1 MTILIDEKTK
11 IIVQGFTGK
20 IGSFHADEMIKYG
33 SNIVGGVTPGKG
45 GQTHLGL
52 PVFNTV
58 KEAVKNTG
66 ASASVLFV
74 PPTFAADSAM
84 EAADAGI
91 KTCVAIT
98 DGIPSHDMIK
108 IKRYMRRYSKS
119 EKMTLIGPNCAGVIS
134 PGKALLGIMPG
145 HIYKEGNVGII
156 GRSGTLGYEAAQ
168 QLKDL
173 GIGVSTSV
181 GIGGDPINGSS
192 FKDIIEKFEKDKN
205 TEVILMI
212 GEIGGPQEVAA
223 GKFAKENMS
232 KPVVAYIA
240 GLTAPKGRVMG
251 HAGAI
256 VSAYGESA
264 VEKVELLEECG
275 VIISKNPSVMGETIR
290 QVLNGKRN

>member
-1 MTILIDEKTK
+1 MSVLIDKKTK

-20 IGSFHADEMIKYG
+20 FGSFHAEEMIKYG
-33 SNIVGGVTPGKG
+33 TNIVGGVTPGKG
-45 GQTHLGL
+45 GQTHLKL

-66 ASASVLFV
+66 ATASILFV
-74 PPTFAADSAM
+74 PPAFAADSAM

-134 PGKALLGIMPG
+134 PGKAILGIMPG
-145 HIYKEGNVGII
+145 HIYKVGKVGVI

-173 GIGVSTSV
+173 NIGISTSV

-192 FKDIIEKFEKDKN
+192 FKDIIEKFEQDN
-205 TEVILMI
+205 ETEAVLMI

-223 GKFAKENMS
+223 GEFVKENMK
-232 KPVVAYIA
+232 KPVIAYIA

-264 VEKVELLEECG
+264 VEKVELLKQCG
-275 VIISKNPSVMGETIR
+275 VTISKNPSIMGET
-290 QVLNGKRN
+290 VKSALNGKKS